1 MGKRRSSMV
10 QKGLLSPLKEIILIA
25 ALLLLLLHLP
35 IKGEENE
42 SKNNPPSSGNFCHV
56 LHG

>member
-1 MGKRRSSMV
+1 MV
-10 QKGLLSPLKEIILIA
+10 QKALLSPLKEILLIA

-56 LHG
+56 LDSR